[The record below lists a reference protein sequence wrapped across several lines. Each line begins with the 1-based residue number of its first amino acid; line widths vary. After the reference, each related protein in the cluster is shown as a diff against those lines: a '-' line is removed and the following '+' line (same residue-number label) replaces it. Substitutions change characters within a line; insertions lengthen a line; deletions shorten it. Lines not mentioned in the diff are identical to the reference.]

1 MAKMVGLSRTIKL
14 PWLNKAAQLYEENLL
29 LEEYKAQMNEYLSF
43 EIESAIVL
51 RKTREILMNVWY
63 YDTDPFIADLRK
75 NASVLLDKYPEEAV
89 PIHWCLLLLAYPV
102 MIDMSRLMGRLFE
115 FSDTITLKQ
124 IKQKIFD
131 EWGERATLFHTTDK
145 IIATMKELGV
155 ITKVKVGTYAIHKY
169 KIKADPVIVM
179 TILTA
184 MKTEKNSY
192 CGFGDLADFNV
203 MFPFEY
209 SVRKE
214 QIMEDPRFIVTSFGG
229 EITVGLKNQ
238 G

>member
-14 PWLNKAAQLYEENLL
+14 PWLNKAAQLYQEHLP

-63 YDTDPFIADLRK
+63 YDNDPFITSFRK
-75 NASVLLDKYPEEAV
+75 DAAVLLQAYPEEAV
-89 PIHWCLLLLAYPV
+89 PIHWCLLMLAYPV
-102 MIDMSRLMGRLFE
+102 MIDMSRLIGRLSD

-131 EWGERATLFHTTDK
+131 EWGERATLYHTTDK

-155 ITKVKVGTYAIHKY
+155 ITKVFLGTYTINKH
-169 KIKADPVIVM
+169 KIKADAVTKNV
-179 TILTA
+179 ILTA
-184 MKTEKNSY
+184 IKTSSTGY
-192 CGFGDLADFNV
+192 CDFNQLTEFNV

-209 SVRKE
+209 TVSRE
-214 QIMEDPRFIVTSFGG
+214 QFISDDRFTVSNLGG
-229 EITVGLKNQ
+229 KLTVNIK
-238 G
+238 

>member
-14 PWLNKAAQLYEENLL
+14 PWLNKAAQLYQEHLP
-29 LEEYKAQMNEYLSF
+29 LEEYKAQMNKYLSF

-63 YDTDPFIADLRK
+63 YDTDPFITDLRK
-75 NASVLLDKYPEEAV
+75 DAIKLLDRYPDEAV
-89 PIHWCLLLLAYPV
+89 PIHWCLMLLSYPV
-102 MIDMSRLMGRLFE
+102 MIDMSKLMGRLYD

-124 IKQKIFD
+124 IKQKMFD

-155 ITKVKVGTYAIHKY
+155 ISNVKVGTYTIQKH
-169 KIKADPVIVM
+169 KIKADAV
-179 TILTA
+179 TA
-184 MKTEKNSY
+184 MVIQTALKTNNSSY
-192 CGFGDLADFNV
+192 CNFGELTDFNV

-209 SVRKE
+209 TVSKE
-214 QIMEDPRFIVTSFGG
+214 QLMADERFTLTTFGG
-229 EITVGLKNQ
+229 EMTVTLK
-238 G
+238 

>member
-14 PWLNKAAQLYEENLL
+14 PWLNKAAQLYQEHLP

-63 YDTDPFIADLRK
+63 YDTDPFITDLRK
-75 NASVLLDKYPEEAV
+75 TAIVLLDKYPEEAV
-89 PIHWCLLLLAYPV
+89 PIHWCLMLLSYPV
-102 MIDMSRLMGRLFE
+102 MIDMSKLMGRLYD

-124 IKQKIFD
+124 IKQKMYD

-155 ITKVKVGTYAIHKY
+155 ISNVKVGTYTIQKH
-169 KIKADPVIVM
+169 KIKADAV
-179 TILTA
+179 TA
-184 MKTEKNSY
+184 MVIQTALKTNNSSY
-192 CGFGDLADFNV
+192 CNFGELTDFNV

-209 SVRKE
+209 TVSKE
-214 QIMEDPRFIVTSFGG
+214 QLMADERFTLTTFGG
-229 EITVGLKNQ
+229 EMTVTLK
-238 G
+238 

>member
-14 PWLNKAAQLYEENLL
+14 PWLNKAAQLYQEHLP

-63 YDTDPFIADLRK
+63 YDTDPFITDLRK
-75 NASVLLDKYPEEAV
+75 TAIVLLDKYPEEAV
-89 PIHWCLLLLAYPV
+89 PIHWCLMLLSYPV
-102 MIDMSRLMGRLFE
+102 MIDMSKLMGRLYD

-124 IKQKIFD
+124 IKQKMFD
-131 EWGERATLFHTTDK
+131 EWGERVTLFHTTDK

-155 ITKVKVGTYAIHKY
+155 ISNVKVGTYTIQKH
-169 KIKADPVIVM
+169 KIKADAV
-179 TILTA
+179 TA
-184 MKTEKNSY
+184 MVIQTALKINNSSY
-192 CGFGDLADFNV
+192 CNFGELTDFNV

-209 SVRKE
+209 TVSKE
-214 QIMEDPRFIVTSFGG
+214 QLMADERFTLTTFGG
-229 EITVGLKNQ
+229 EMTVTLNNL
-238 G
+238 

>member
-14 PWLNKAAQLYEENLL
+14 PWLNKAAQLYQEHLS

-63 YDTDPFIADLRK
+63 YDTDPFITDLRK
-75 NASVLLDKYPEEAV
+75 TAIVLLDKYPEEAV
-89 PIHWCLLLLAYPV
+89 PIHWCLMLLSYPV
-102 MIDMSRLMGRLFE
+102 MIDMSKLMGRLYD

-124 IKQKIFD
+124 IKQKMFD

-155 ITKVKVGTYAIHKY
+155 ISNVKVGTYTIQKH
-169 KIKADPVIVM
+169 KIKADAV
-179 TILTA
+179 TA
-184 MKTEKNSY
+184 MVIQTALKTNNSSY
-192 CGFGDLADFNV
+192 CNFGELTDFNV

-209 SVRKE
+209 TVSKE
-214 QIMEDPRFIVTSFGG
+214 QLMADDRFTLTTFGG
-229 EITVGLKNQ
+229 EMTVTLNNL
-238 G
+238 

>member
-14 PWLNKAAQLYEENLL
+14 PWLNKAAQLYQEHLP

-63 YDTDPFIADLRK
+63 YDTDPFITDLRK
-75 NASVLLDKYPEEAV
+75 TAIVLLDKYPEEAV
-89 PIHWCLLLLAYPV
+89 PIHWCLMLLSYPV
-102 MIDMSRLMGRLFE
+102 MIDMSKLMGRLYD

-124 IKQKIFD
+124 IKQKMFD

-155 ITKVKVGTYAIHKY
+155 ISNVKVGTYTIQKH
-169 KIKADPVIVM
+169 KIKADAV
-179 TILTA
+179 TA
-184 MKTEKNSY
+184 MVIQTALKTNNSSY
-192 CGFGDLADFNV
+192 CNFGELTDFNV

-209 SVRKE
+209 TVSKE
-214 QIMEDPRFIVTSFGG
+214 QLMADERFTLTTFGG
-229 EITVGLKNQ
+229 EMTVTLK
-238 G
+238 

>member
-14 PWLNKAAQLYEENLL
+14 PWLNKAAQLYQEHLP

-63 YDTDPFIADLRK
+63 YDTDPFITDLRK
-75 NASVLLDKYPEEAV
+75 TAIVLLDKYPEEAV
-89 PIHWCLLLLAYPV
+89 PIHWCLMLLSYPV
-102 MIDMSRLMGRLFE
+102 MIDMSKLMGRLYD

-124 IKQKIFD
+124 IKQKMYD

-155 ITKVKVGTYAIHKY
+155 ISNVKVGTYTIQKH
-169 KIKADPVIVM
+169 KIKADAV
-179 TILTA
+179 TA
-184 MKTEKNSY
+184 MVIQTALKTNNSSY
-192 CGFGDLADFNV
+192 CNFGELTDFNV

-209 SVRKE
+209 TVSKE
-214 QIMEDPRFIVTSFGG
+214 QLMADERFTLTTFGG
-229 EITVGLKNQ
+229 EMTLTLK
-238 G
+238 

>member
-14 PWLNKAAQLYEENLL
+14 PWLNKAAQLYQEHLP

-63 YDTDPFIADLRK
+63 YDTDPFITDLRK
-75 NASVLLDKYPEEAV
+75 TAIVLLDKYPEEAV
-89 PIHWCLLLLAYPV
+89 PIHWCLMLLSYPV
-102 MIDMSRLMGRLFE
+102 MIDMSKLMGRLYD

-124 IKQKIFD
+124 IKQKMFD

-155 ITKVKVGTYAIHKY
+155 ISNVKVGTYTIQKH
-169 KIKADPVIVM
+169 KIKADAV
-179 TILTA
+179 TA
-184 MKTEKNSY
+184 MVIQTALKINNSSY
-192 CGFGDLADFNV
+192 CNFGELTDFNV

-209 SVRKE
+209 TVSKE
-214 QIMEDPRFIVTSFGG
+214 QLMADERFTLTTFGG
-229 EITVGLKNQ
+229 EMTVTLNNL
-238 G
+238 

>member
-14 PWLNKAAQLYEENLL
+14 SWLNKAAQLYQEHLP

-63 YDTDPFIADLRK
+63 YDTDPFITDLRK
-75 NASVLLDKYPEEAV
+75 DAIKLLDRYPDEAV
-89 PIHWCLLLLAYPV
+89 PIHWCLMLLSYPV
-102 MIDMSRLMGRLFE
+102 MIDMSKLMGRLYD

-124 IKQKIFD
+124 IKQKMFD

-155 ITKVKVGTYAIHKY
+155 ISNVKVGTYTIQKH
-169 KIKADPVIVM
+169 KIKADAV
-179 TILTA
+179 TA
-184 MKTEKNSY
+184 MVIQTALKTNNSSY
-192 CGFGDLADFNV
+192 CNFGELTDFNV

-209 SVRKE
+209 TVSKE
-214 QIMEDPRFIVTSFGG
+214 QLMSDERFTLTTFGG
-229 EITVGLKNQ
+229 EMTVALK
-238 G
+238 